1 MKLRTT
7 IVLLLLAVGLGI
19 WIKFYESKA
28 PNTAE
33 AQRQAGNVINFD
45 REKLERILIQNGD
58 DRIELQRQKEK
69 WRLTAPVQDQAD
81 GSEVDNLISD
91 IESWHREA
99 VIPAEEVTAEKGRLN
114 EYGLLQ
120 PKLRLKLVLPDKSPE
135 ILFGKDAALEGRMY
149 VRFAD
154 SKEVVIAPQNVRADI
169 SKKPDDFRDRKL
181 TDLTTAQVTRA
192 VIKTPAGEIE
202 LVKKDGHWEIARPL
216 QARSDDQKVGDLLAN
231 VTNARI
237 QEFVAGDNGDLHAY
251 GLSEPR
257 GSITIYGSEDK
268 EGRVLQIGAVADKIK
283 DAVYVRYLPRKGVY
297 ALAKKTEDLLNVRP
311 NDLRDRHLARLD
323 TNNLDRIHIEAT
335 GQPRIVLARKDQ
347 SWTIAS
353 RNNEPANG
361 EEVHRLLDLVNE
373 TQVTRFVA
381 DTASDL
387 PKYGLDQPQLKLT
400 FSSFASENT
409 AETAAGEHPYL
420 TLNFGRVE
428 NGELY
433 ARVNEEPFVVAVD
446 QGLSGKIWIDPLQ
459 WQALSVF
466 QFKPEQVHR
475 LSRVTGREES
485 LERNGPKTWKWI
497 KGEGEIDA
505 TNLQSLLNTL
515 TGLRAVRW
523 AGATKPEHGFDQP
536 QLVLTFTTSPNDKPV
551 QKLTIGNKTPDGM
564 WFAKVEGR
572 DGTFVISQPDYTAL
586 KLALTKAAPPSP
598 GPSPSTAPA
607 TPPEVSA
614 SPSPSPNES

>member
-1 MKLRTT
+1 MKTRTT
-7 IVLLLLAVGLGI
+7 IILLLLAVALGV
-19 WIKFYESKA
+19 WIKYFESKK
-28 PNTAE
+28 PGTAE
-33 AQRQAGNVINFD
+33 AQRQAGNVVNFD

-58 DRIELQRQKEK
+58 DRIELQRQRGK

-81 GSEVDNLISD
+81 GREIDNLISD
-91 IESWHREA
+91 IELWRREA
-99 VIPAEEVTAEKGRLN
+99 VIPAEEVSAEKGRLN

-154 SKEVVIAPQNVRADI
+154 SREVIIAPQNVRADI

-202 LVKKDGHWEIARPL
+202 LAKKDEHWQIVRPL
-216 QARSDDQKVGDLLAN
+216 QARGDDQKIGDLLAN
-231 VTNARI
+231 VTNAQI
-237 QEFVAGDNGDLHAY
+237 QEFIAGESGDLHAY

-257 GSITIYGSEDK
+257 GSITIQGAEDK
-268 EGRVLQIGAVADKIK
+268 TERTLQIGAVADKIK
-283 DAVYVRYLPRKGVY
+283 DAVYVRYLPRNGVY
-297 ALAKKTEDLLNVRP
+297 ALPKKTEELLQVRP
-311 NDLRDRHLARLD
+311 NDLRDRHLASLD
-323 TNNLDRIHIEAT
+323 TNNLDRIHIEAA

-353 RNNEPANG
+353 RSNEPANT
-361 EEVHRLLDLVNE
+361 EEVRRLLDLVNE

-381 DTASDL
+381 DTASEL
-387 PKYGLDQPQLKLT
+387 PKYGLDRPQLILT

-420 TLNFGRVE
+420 TLAFGRVE
-428 NGELY
+428 NGEVY
-433 ARVNEEPFVVAVD
+433 ARVNQEPFVVAVD
-446 QGLSGKIWIDPLQ
+446 QGLLGKIWSDPLQ

-466 QFKPEQVHR
+466 QFKPDQVRR
-475 LSRVTGREES
+475 LSRVTDREES

-515 TGLRAVRW
+515 TALRAVRW
-523 AGATKPEHGFDQP
+523 AGATKPEEGFEPP
-536 QLVLTFTTSPNDKPV
+536 QFVITFTTSPNEKAL

-564 WFAKVEGR
+564 WFARVEGR
-572 DGTFVISQPDYTAL
+572 DGTFVISNPDYTAL
-586 KLALTKAAPPSP
+586 KLPLSKS
-598 GPSPSTAPA
+598 
-607 TPPEVSA
+607 V
-614 SPSPSPNES
+614 SPSPAPAITATPSPESTAGADPSP